1 MIDARHKGE
10 INLDINRAVI
20 SSRKCAHPLCIE
32 RSNLRRVP
40 IQTRYN
46 VIKKQR
52 FYIPQRA
59 LSCNLHR
66 DESTWLEIETFN
78 ADIPFS
84 NDQIEDMVDL
94 LRLEP
99 KSLNYVLPGI
109 WFEEL
114 IVFRLNTISILQY
127 ILSVGKKIRI
137 AC

>member
-10 INLDINRAVI
+10 INLNINRAII
-20 SSRKCAHPLCIE
+20 SSRKCTHPLCFE

-40 IQTRYN
+40 IKTRYN
-46 VIKKQR
+46 VLKKQR

-66 DESTWLEIETFN
+66 DQSTLLGIETCN

-94 LRLEP
+94 LRWET

-109 WFEEL
+109 
-114 IVFRLNTISILQY
+114 
-127 ILSVGKKIRI
+127 
-137 AC
+137 